1 MTNPKIAEV
10 VAALDAIEKAD
21 NFLYECQECAFG
33 QTDEWKR
40 LKAAI
45 RAAEP
50 AADEFSA
57 EINALPDRLR
67 RFIRDLELRMD
78 PAGDVR
84 RAYIAEMK
92 AEGLAAKLEEC
103 LIRLDSTRRTLP

>member
-1 MTNPKIAEV
+1 MLRADDGEWVRYGDIKHLLPVQPKAEKWVPPIHGKYEIFKSV
-10 VAALDAIEKAD
+10 VFE
-21 NFLYECQECAFG
+21 Q
-33 QTDEWKR
+33 
-40 LKAAI
+40 
-45 RAAEP
+45 P